1 MIDLSI
7 IIVNWN
13 SVAYL
18 EKCLKSIFAKDRGIS
33 MEVIVVDNAS
43 YDGAGNLLAE
53 KYPRGIFVQSHENL
67 GFARANNLGFAHSQ
81 GRDLLFL
88 NPDTEIIDS
97 ALEVMLHHLRGIPDA
112 GAVGGRLLNPDGS
125 LQISC
130 VQPFPTIL
138 NQVFDIEYFMVR
150 YPGLPLWGIKPLFS
164 YNGRPEPVEAVSGAC
179 IMVSKK
185 IFEQVGRFSSGY
197 FMYGEDLDLCYKIW
211 AAGRKVYY
219 VGDAAVMHY
228 GGGSTRESKGG
239 RFENVLRRESVYVLL
254 EKTRGKKTAILYR
267 VALGLTSLWRLAIL
281 VLGSPFILVFLGS
294 RILLGLIR
302 KWVNVLS
309 WSVGKEKWASQLN
322 LGIGR
327 KG

>member
-18 EKCLKSIFAKDRGIS
+18 DKCLESIFAKDRGIS
-33 MEVIVVDNAS
+33 LEVIVVDNAS
-43 YDGAGNLLAE
+43 YDGAANLLVE

-67 GFARANNLGFAHSQ
+67 GFARANNLGFAHSK
-81 GRDLLFL
+81 GRNLLFL
-88 NPDTEIIDS
+88 NPDTEIIGS
-97 ALEVMLHHLRGIPDA
+97 ALEIMLHQLGAIPDA
-112 GAVGGRLLNPDGS
+112 GAVGGRLLNSDGS

-138 NQVFDIEYFMVR
+138 NQIFDIEYLMIRFPR
-150 YPGLPLWGIKPLFS
+150 LPLWGIRSLFF
-164 YNGRPEPVEAVSGAC
+164 YNGNPEPVEAVSGAC
-179 IMVSKK
+179 IMVSRK
-185 IFEQVGRFSSGY
+185 IFEQVGQFSNDY

-219 VGDAAVMHY
+219 VGDAALMHH
-228 GGGSTRESKGG
+228 GGGSTRQPKGN

-254 EKTRGKKTAILYR
+254 KKTRGKGTAILYR
-267 VALGLTSLWRLAIL
+267 IALGVASLWRLAIL
-281 VLGSPFILVFLGS
+281 ALASPFILISLGN
-294 RILLGLIR
+294 RILLGLIK

-309 WSVGKEKWASQLN
+309 WSLGIEKWSTQPAM
-322 LGIGR
+322 GIVR